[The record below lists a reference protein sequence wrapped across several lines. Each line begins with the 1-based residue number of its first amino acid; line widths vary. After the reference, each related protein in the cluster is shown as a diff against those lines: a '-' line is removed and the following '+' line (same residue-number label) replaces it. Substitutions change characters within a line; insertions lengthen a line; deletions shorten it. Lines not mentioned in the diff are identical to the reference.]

1 MNKEMLKTL
10 VKQHFNLVEAVPTP
24 ETQTFAEAS
33 LVDGTKVS
41 NDEGADFAIGQTLYV
56 TTEDGSKVVAPVG
69 LHTTESGIA
78 IDVDA
83 EGKIVGLHHPD
94 SEPVGSLAVAQEQQ
108 AAAEP
113 VAMEEEGLVVDAA
126 PEIGDIIEA
135 VVEAVRPEIEM
146 LKQKMA
152 DMEEQMKKVFSAP
165 ASEKTQTAKFGK
177 EEAAEQKIADPINA
191 KIAKMAVEALKAKKK

>member
-41 NDEGADFAIGQTLYV
+41 NDEGADFAIGQTLFV
-56 TTEDGSKVVAPVG
+56 TTEDGSKVIAPIG

-83 EGKIVGLHHPD
+83 EGKIVGIHHPD
-94 SEPVGSLAVAQEQQ
+94 AEPEGSLAIAQEQQ

-113 VAMEEEGLVVDAA
+113 VAMQEEGVYEEK

-135 VVEAVRPEIEM
+135 VIDAVKPEIEM

-165 ASEKTQTAKFGK
+165 ASEKTQASNFGK
-177 EEAAEQKIADPINA
+177 TEATEQKIADPINA
-191 KIAKMAVEALKAKKK
+191 KMAKMAVEALKAKRK

>member
-33 LVDGTKVS
+33 LVDGTIVS
-41 NDEGADFAIGQTLYV
+41 NDEGADFAIGQTLFV
-56 TTEDGSKVVAPVG
+56 TTEDGSKVIAPVG

-83 EGKIVGLHHPD
+83 EGKIVGIHHPD
-94 SEPVGSLAVAQEQQ
+94 AEPEGSLAIATETE
-108 AAAEP
+108 AAAEQ
-113 VAMEEEGLVVDAA
+113 VAMQEEGVMTEG

-135 VVEAVRPEIEM
+135 VVAAVRPEIEM

-177 EEAAEQKIADPINA
+177 TETAEQTIADPINA
-191 KIAKMAVEALKAKKK
+191 KMAKMAVEAINAKRK

>member
-10 VKQHFNLVEAVPTP
+10 VMQRFNLVEAAP
-24 ETQTFAEAS
+24 EKKTFAEAT
-33 LVDGTKVS
+33 LVDGTVVS
-41 NDEGADFAIGQTLYV
+41 NDSGDDFAVGQTLFV

-94 SEPVGSLAVAQEQQ
+94 SEPVGSLAIAQEQQ

-113 VAMEEEGLVVDAA
+113 VAMEEEGIYEEK
-126 PEIGDIIEA
+126 PELGDIIEA
-135 VVEAVRPEIEM
+135 VIDAVKPEIEM

-165 ASEKTQTAKFGK
+165 ASEKTQAAKFGK
-177 EEAAEQKIADPINA
+177 EEAEKQTIADPINA
-191 KIAKMAVEALKAKKK
+191 RMAKMAVEALKAKKK

>member
-33 LVDGTKVS
+33 LVDGTIVS
-41 NDEGADFAIGQTLYV
+41 NDEGADFAIGQTLFV
-56 TTEDGSKVVAPVG
+56 TTEDGSKVIAPVG

-83 EGKIVGLHHPD
+83 EGKIVGIHHPD
-94 SEPVGSLAVAQEQQ
+94 AEPQGSLAIATETE
-108 AAAEP
+108 AAAEQ
-113 VAMEEEGLVVDAA
+113 VAMQEEGEIAEG
-126 PEIGDIIEA
+126 PEVGDIIEA
-135 VVEAVRPEIEM
+135 VVAAVRPEIEM

-177 EEAAEQKIADPINA
+177 EEAERQTIADPINA
-191 KIAKMAVEALKAKKK
+191 KMAKMAVDALKAKKK

>member
-1 MNKEMLKTL
+1 MLKTL

-33 LVDGTKVS
+33 LVDGTIVS
-41 NDEGADFAIGQTLYV
+41 NDEGADFAIGQTLFV
-56 TTEDGSKVVAPVG
+56 TTEDGSKVIAPVG

-83 EGKIVGLHHPD
+83 EGKIVGIHHPD
-94 SEPVGSLAVAQEQQ
+94 AEPQGSLAIATETE
-108 AAAEP
+108 AAAEQ
-113 VAMEEEGLVVDAA
+113 VAMQEEGEMAEG
-126 PEIGDIIEA
+126 PEVGDIIEA
-135 VVEAVRPEIEM
+135 VVAAVRPEIEM

-177 EEAAEQKIADPINA
+177 EEAERQTIADPINA
-191 KIAKMAVEALKAKKK
+191 KMAKMAVDALKAKKK

>member
-33 LVDGTKVS
+33 LVDGTIVS
-41 NDEGADFAIGQTLYV
+41 NDEGADFAIGQTLFV

-83 EGKIVGLHHPD
+83 EGKIVGIHHPD
-94 SEPVGSLAVAQEQQ
+94 AEPEGSLAIATETE
-108 AAAEP
+108 AAAEQ
-113 VAMEEEGLVVDAA
+113 VAMQEEGVMTEG

-135 VVEAVRPEIEM
+135 VVAAVRPEIEM

-177 EEAAEQKIADPINA
+177 TEAAEQTIADPINA
-191 KIAKMAVEALKAKKK
+191 KMAKMAVEAINAKRK

>member
-33 LVDGTKVS
+33 LVDGTIVS
-41 NDEGADFAIGQTLYV
+41 NDEGADFAIGQTLFV

-83 EGKIVGLHHPD
+83 EGKIVGIHHPD
-94 SEPVGSLAVAQEQQ
+94 AEPQGSLAIATETE
-108 AAAEP
+108 AAAEQ
-113 VAMEEEGLVVDAA
+113 VAMQEEGEMVEG

-135 VVEAVRPEIEM
+135 VVAAVRPEIEM

-177 EEAAEQKIADPINA
+177 EEAERQTIADPINA
-191 KIAKMAVEALKAKKK
+191 KMAKMAVDALKAKKK

>member
-33 LVDGTKVS
+33 LVDGTIVS
-41 NDEGADFAIGQTLYV
+41 NDEGADFAIGQTLFV

-83 EGKIVGLHHPD
+83 EGKIVGIHHPD
-94 SEPVGSLAVAQEQQ
+94 AEPEGSLAIATETE
-108 AAAEP
+108 AAAEQ
-113 VAMEEEGLVVDAA
+113 VAMEEEGVMTEG
-126 PEIGDIIEA
+126 PEVGDIIEA
-135 VVEAVRPEIEM
+135 VVAAVRPEIEM

-177 EEAAEQKIADPINA
+177 EEAEKQTIADPINA
-191 KIAKMAVEALKAKKK
+191 KMAKMAVEALKAKKK

>member
-24 ETQTFAEAS
+24 KTQTFAEAS

-41 NDEGADFAIGQTLYV
+41 NDEGADFAIGQTLFV
-56 TTEDGSKVVAPVG
+56 TTEDGSKVIAPVG

-83 EGKIVGLHHPD
+83 EGKIVGIHHPD
-94 SEPVGSLAVAQEQQ
+94 AEPEGSLAIAQEQQ

-113 VAMEEEGLVVDAA
+113 VAMEEEGVYEEK

-135 VVEAVRPEIEM
+135 VIDAVKPEIEM

-165 ASEKTQTAKFGK
+165 ASEKTQASNFGK
-177 EEAAEQKIADPINA
+177 TEATEQKIADPINA
-191 KIAKMAVEALKAKKK
+191 KMAKMAVEALKAKRK

>member
-10 VKQHFNLVEAVPTP
+10 VKQHFNLVEAAP
-24 ETQTFAEAS
+24 EKKTFAEAT

-41 NDEGADFAIGQTLYV
+41 NDEEADFAIGQTLFV
-56 TTEDGSKVVAPVG
+56 TTEDGSKVIAPVG

-83 EGKIVGLHHPD
+83 EGKIVGIHHPD
-94 SEPVGSLAVAQEQQ
+94 AEPEGSLAIAQEQQ

-113 VAMEEEGLVVDAA
+113 VAMEEEGYEEK
-126 PEIGDIIEA
+126 PELGDIIEA
-135 VVEAVRPEIEM
+135 VIEAVKPEIEM
-146 LKQKMA
+146 LKQKLA

-165 ASEKTQTAKFGK
+165 ASEKTQASKFGK
-177 EEAAEQKIADPINA
+177 TEVEETKIADPINA
-191 KIAKMAVEALKAKKK
+191 KMAKMAVEALKAKKK

>member
-33 LVDGTKVS
+33 LVDGTIVS
-41 NDEGADFAIGQTLYV
+41 NDEGADFAIGQTLFV

-83 EGKIVGLHHPD
+83 EGKIVGIHHPD
-94 SEPVGSLAVAQEQQ
+94 AEPEGSLAIATETE
-108 AAAEP
+108 AAAEQ
-113 VAMEEEGLVVDAA
+113 VAMQEEGEIAEG
-126 PEIGDIIEA
+126 PEVGDIIEA
-135 VVEAVRPEIEM
+135 VVAAVRPEIEM

-177 EEAAEQKIADPINA
+177 EEAERQTIADPINA
-191 KIAKMAVEALKAKKK
+191 KMAKMAVDALKAKKK

>member
-33 LVDGTKVS
+33 LVDGTIVS
-41 NDEGADFAIGQTLYV
+41 NDEGADFAIGQTLFV

-83 EGKIVGLHHPD
+83 EGKIVGIHHPD
-94 SEPVGSLAVAQEQQ
+94 AEPEGSLAIATETE
-108 AAAEP
+108 AAAEQ
-113 VAMEEEGLVVDAA
+113 VAMQEEGEMVEG

-135 VVEAVRPEIEM
+135 VVAAVRPEIEM

-177 EEAAEQKIADPINA
+177 TEAAEQTIADPINA
-191 KIAKMAVEALKAKKK
+191 KMAKMAVEAINAKRK

>member
-1 MNKEMLKTL
+1 MLKTL

-24 ETQTFAEAS
+24 KTQTFAEAS

-41 NDEGADFAIGQTLYV
+41 NDEGADFAIGQTLFV
-56 TTEDGSKVVAPVG
+56 TTEDGSKVIAPVG

-83 EGKIVGLHHPD
+83 EGKIVGIHHPD
-94 SEPVGSLAVAQEQQ
+94 AEPEGSLAIAQEQQ

-113 VAMEEEGLVVDAA
+113 VAMQEEGVYEEK

-135 VVEAVRPEIEM
+135 VIDAVKPEIEM

-191 KIAKMAVEALKAKKK
+191 KMAKMAVEALKAKRK

>member
-33 LVDGTKVS
+33 LVDGTRVS
-41 NDEGADFAIGQTLYV
+41 NDEGADFAIGQTLFV

-83 EGKIVGLHHPD
+83 EGKIVGIHHPD
-94 SEPVGSLAVAQEQQ
+94 AEPQGSLAIATETE

-113 VAMEEEGLVVDAA
+113 VAMQEEGYTEG
-126 PEIGDIIEA
+126 PEVGDIIEA
-135 VVEAVRPEIEM
+135 VISAVRPEMEM

-177 EEAAEQKIADPINA
+177 EEAEKQTIADPINA
-191 KIAKMAVEALKAKKK
+191 KMAKMAVDALKAKKK

>member
-33 LVDGTKVS
+33 LVDGTIVS
-41 NDEGADFAIGQTLYV
+41 NDEGADFAIGQTLFV

-83 EGKIVGLHHPD
+83 EGKIVGIHHPD
-94 SEPVGSLAVAQEQQ
+94 AEPQGSLAIATETE
-108 AAAEP
+108 AAAEQ
-113 VAMEEEGLVVDAA
+113 VAMQEEGEMVEG
-126 PEIGDIIEA
+126 PEVGDIIEA
-135 VVEAVRPEIEM
+135 VVAAVRPEIEM

-177 EEAAEQKIADPINA
+177 EEAERQTIADPINA
-191 KIAKMAVEALKAKKK
+191 KMAKMAVEALKAKKK

>member
-83 EGKIVGLHHPD
+83 EGKIVGIHHPD
-94 SEPVGSLAVAQEQQ
+94 AEPQGSLAIATETE
-108 AAAEP
+108 AAAEQ
-113 VAMEEEGLVVDAA
+113 VAMAEHGDTEG
-126 PEIGDIIEA
+126 PEVGDIIEA
-135 VVEAVRPEIEM
+135 VVAAVRPEMEM

-177 EEAAEQKIADPINA
+177 EEAEKQTIADPINA
-191 KIAKMAVEALKAKKK
+191 KMAKMAVDALKAKKK

>member
-41 NDEGADFAIGQTLYV
+41 NDEGADFAIGQTLFV
-56 TTEDGSKVVAPVG
+56 TTEDGSKVIAPVG

-94 SEPVGSLAVAQEQQ
+94 AEPQGSLAIAQEQQ

-113 VAMEEEGLVVDAA
+113 VAMEEEGVYEEK

-135 VVEAVRPEIEM
+135 VIDAVKPEIEM

-191 KIAKMAVEALKAKKK
+191 KMAKMAVEALKAKRK

>member
-1 MNKEMLKTL
+1 MLKTL
-10 VKQHFNLVEAVPTP
+10 VKQHFNLVEAKP

-94 SEPVGSLAVAQEQQ
+94 SEPVGSLAIAQEQQ

-113 VAMEEEGLVVDAA
+113 VAMEEEGIVTEG

-191 KIAKMAVEALKAKKK
+191 KMAKMAVEALKAKKK

>member
-10 VKQHFNLVEAVPTP
+10 VKQHFNLVEAKP

-41 NDEGADFAIGQTLYV
+41 NDEGADFAIGQTLFV
-56 TTEDGSKVVAPVG
+56 TTEDGSKVIAPVG

-83 EGKIVGLHHPD
+83 EGKIVGIHHPD
-94 SEPVGSLAVAQEQQ
+94 AEPEGSLAIATETE

-113 VAMEEEGLVVDAA
+113 VAMQEEGYTEGLEV
-126 PEIGDIIEA
+126 GDIIEA
-135 VVEAVRPEIEM
+135 VVAAVRPEIEM

-177 EEAAEQKIADPINA
+177 EEVEAQTIADPINA
-191 KIAKMAVEALKAKKK
+191 KMAKMAVEALKAKKK

>member
-1 MNKEMLKTL
+1 MLKTL

-41 NDEGADFAIGQTLYV
+41 NDEGADFAIGQTLFV
-56 TTEDGSKVVAPVG
+56 TTEDGSKVIAPVG

-83 EGKIVGLHHPD
+83 EGKIVGIHHPD
-94 SEPVGSLAVAQEQQ
+94 AEPEGSLAIAQEQQ

-113 VAMEEEGLVVDAA
+113 VAMEEEGVYEEK

-135 VVEAVRPEIEM
+135 VIDAVKPEIEM

-165 ASEKTQTAKFGK
+165 ASEKTQASNFGK
-177 EEAAEQKIADPINA
+177 TEATEQKIADPINA
-191 KIAKMAVEALKAKKK
+191 KMAKMAVEALKAKRK

>member
-1 MNKEMLKTL
+1 MLKTL

-33 LVDGTKVS
+33 LVDGTIVS
-41 NDEGADFAIGQTLYV
+41 NDEGADFAIGQTLFV
-56 TTEDGSKVVAPVG
+56 TTEDGSKVIAPVG

-83 EGKIVGLHHPD
+83 EGKIVGIHHPD
-94 SEPVGSLAVAQEQQ
+94 AEPQGSLAIATETE
-108 AAAEP
+108 AAAEQ
-113 VAMEEEGLVVDAA
+113 VAMEEEGMYEDR

-135 VVEAVRPEIEM
+135 VVAAVRPEIEM

-177 EEAAEQKIADPINA
+177 EEAERQTIADPINA
-191 KIAKMAVEALKAKKK
+191 KMAKMAVDALKAKKK

>member
-33 LVDGTKVS
+33 LVDGTIVS
-41 NDEGADFAIGQTLYV
+41 NDEGADFAIGQTLFV
-56 TTEDGSKVVAPVG
+56 TTEDGSKVIAPVG

-83 EGKIVGLHHPD
+83 EGKIVGIHHPD
-94 SEPVGSLAVAQEQQ
+94 AEPEGSLAIATETE
-108 AAAEP
+108 AAAEQ
-113 VAMEEEGLVVDAA
+113 VAMQEEGEMVEG

-135 VVEAVRPEIEM
+135 VVAAVRPEIEM

-177 EEAAEQKIADPINA
+177 EEAERQTIADPINA
-191 KIAKMAVEALKAKKK
+191 KMAKMAVEALKAKKK

>member
-10 VKQHFNLVEAVPTP
+10 VKQHFNLVEAAP
-24 ETQTFAEAS
+24 EKKTFAEAS

-41 NDEGADFAIGQTLYV
+41 NDEEADFAIGQTLFV
-56 TTEDGSKVVAPVG
+56 TTEDGSKVIAPIG

-83 EGKIVGLHHPD
+83 EGKIVGIHHPD
-94 SEPVGSLAVAQEQQ
+94 AEPEGSLAIAQEQQ

-113 VAMEEEGLVVDAA
+113 VAMEEEGVVYEEK

-135 VVEAVRPEIEM
+135 VIDAVKPEIEM

-165 ASEKTQTAKFGK
+165 ASEKTQASKFGK
-177 EEAAEQKIADPINA
+177 TEVEDHKIADPINA
-191 KIAKMAVEALKAKKK
+191 KMAKMAVEALKAKKK

>member
-33 LVDGTKVS
+33 LVDGTIVS
-41 NDEGADFAIGQTLYV
+41 NDEGADFAIGQTLFV
-56 TTEDGSKVVAPVG
+56 TTEDGSKVIAPVG

-83 EGKIVGLHHPD
+83 EGKIVGIHHPD
-94 SEPVGSLAVAQEQQ
+94 AEPEGSLAIATETE
-108 AAAEP
+108 AAAEQ
-113 VAMEEEGLVVDAA
+113 VAMQEEGEMVEG
-126 PEIGDIIEA
+126 PEVGDIIEA
-135 VVEAVRPEIEM
+135 VVAAVRPEIEM

-177 EEAAEQKIADPINA
+177 EEAERQTIADPINA
-191 KIAKMAVEALKAKKK
+191 KMAKMAVDALKAKKK

>member
-1 MNKEMLKTL
+1 MLKTL

-41 NDEGADFAIGQTLYV
+41 NDEGADFAIGQTLFV
-56 TTEDGSKVVAPVG
+56 TTEDGSKVIAPVG

-94 SEPVGSLAVAQEQQ
+94 AEPEGSLAIAQEQQ

-113 VAMEEEGLVVDAA
+113 VAMEEEGVYEEK

-135 VVEAVRPEIEM
+135 VIDAVKPEIEM

-191 KIAKMAVEALKAKKK
+191 KMAKMAVEALKAKRK

>member
-1 MNKEMLKTL
+1 MLKTL
-10 VKQHFNLVEAVPTP
+10 VKQHFNLVEAKP

-41 NDEGADFAIGQTLYV
+41 NDEGADFAIGQTLFV
-56 TTEDGSKVVAPVG
+56 TTEDGSKVIAPVG

-83 EGKIVGLHHPD
+83 EGKIVGIHHPD
-94 SEPVGSLAVAQEQQ
+94 AEPEGSLAIATETE

-113 VAMEEEGLVVDAA
+113 VAMQEEGMYEDK

-135 VVEAVRPEIEM
+135 VIDAVKPEIEM

-177 EEAAEQKIADPINA
+177 QEAEQQTIADPINA
-191 KIAKMAVEALKAKKK
+191 RMAKMAVEALKAKKK

>member
-1 MNKEMLKTL
+1 MLKTL

-33 LVDGTKVS
+33 LVDGTIVS
-41 NDEGADFAIGQTLYV
+41 NDEGADFAIGQTLFV
-56 TTEDGSKVVAPVG
+56 TTEDGSKVIAPVG

-83 EGKIVGLHHPD
+83 EGKIVGIHHPD
-94 SEPVGSLAVAQEQQ
+94 TEPQGSLAIATETE
-108 AAAEP
+108 AAAEQ
-113 VAMEEEGLVVDAA
+113 VAMQEEGEMVEG
-126 PEIGDIIEA
+126 PEVGDIIEA
-135 VVEAVRPEIEM
+135 VVAAVRPEIEM

-177 EEAAEQKIADPINA
+177 EEAERQTIADPINA
-191 KIAKMAVEALKAKKK
+191 KMAKMAVDALKAKKK

>member
-33 LVDGTKVS
+33 LVDGTIVS
-41 NDEGADFAIGQTLYV
+41 NDEGADFAIGQTLFV

-83 EGKIVGLHHPD
+83 EGKIVGIHHPD
-94 SEPVGSLAVAQEQQ
+94 AEPEGSLAIATETE
-108 AAAEP
+108 AAAEQ
-113 VAMEEEGLVVDAA
+113 VAMQEEGEMVEG

-135 VVEAVRPEIEM
+135 VVAAVRPEIEM

-177 EEAAEQKIADPINA
+177 EEAERQTIADPINA
-191 KIAKMAVEALKAKKK
+191 KMAKMAVDALKAKKK

>member
-33 LVDGTKVS
+33 LVDGTIVS
-41 NDEGADFAIGQTLYV
+41 NDEGADFAIGQTLFV
-56 TTEDGSKVVAPVG
+56 TTEDGSKVIAPVG

-83 EGKIVGLHHPD
+83 EGKIVGIHHPD
-94 SEPVGSLAVAQEQQ
+94 AEPQGSLAIATETE
-108 AAAEP
+108 AAAEQ
-113 VAMEEEGLVVDAA
+113 VAMQEEGEMAEG
-126 PEIGDIIEA
+126 PEVGDIIEA
-135 VVEAVRPEIEM
+135 VVAAVRPEIEM

-177 EEAAEQKIADPINA
+177 EEAERQTIADPINA
-191 KIAKMAVEALKAKKK
+191 KMAKMAVDALKAKKK

>member
-1 MNKEMLKTL
+1 MLKTL

-33 LVDGTKVS
+33 LVDGTIVS
-41 NDEGADFAIGQTLYV
+41 NDEGADFAIGQTLFV

-83 EGKIVGLHHPD
+83 EGKIVGIHHPD
-94 SEPVGSLAVAQEQQ
+94 AEPEGSLAIATETE
-108 AAAEP
+108 AAAEQ
-113 VAMEEEGLVVDAA
+113 VAMQEEGEIAEG
-126 PEIGDIIEA
+126 PEVGDIIEA
-135 VVEAVRPEIEM
+135 VVAAVRPEIEM

-177 EEAAEQKIADPINA
+177 EEAERQTIADPINA
-191 KIAKMAVEALKAKKK
+191 KMAKMAVDALKAKKK

>member
-1 MNKEMLKTL
+1 MLKTL

-41 NDEGADFAIGQTLYV
+41 NDEGADFAIGQTLFV
-56 TTEDGSKVVAPVG
+56 TTEDGSKVIAPVG

-83 EGKIVGLHHPD
+83 EGKIVGIHHPD
-94 SEPVGSLAVAQEQQ
+94 TEPQGSLAIATETE
-108 AAAEP
+108 AAAEQ
-113 VAMEEEGLVVDAA
+113 VAMAEHGEMAEY
-126 PEIGDIIEA
+126 PEVGDIIEA
-135 VVEAVRPEIEM
+135 VVAAVRPEIEM

-177 EEAAEQKIADPINA
+177 EEAEKQTIADPINA
-191 KIAKMAVEALKAKKK
+191 KMAKMAVDALKAKKK

>member
-10 VKQHFNLVEAVPTP
+10 VKQHFNLVEAAP
-24 ETQTFAEAS
+24 EKKTFAEAS

-41 NDEGADFAIGQTLYV
+41 NDEGADFAIGQTLFV

-83 EGKIVGLHHPD
+83 EGKIVGIHHPD
-94 SEPVGSLAVAQEQQ
+94 AEPEGSLAVATETE

-113 VAMEEEGLVVDAA
+113 VAMQEEGMYEDK

-135 VVEAVRPEIEM
+135 VIDAVKPEIEM

-165 ASEKTQTAKFGK
+165 ASEKTQSAKFGK
-177 EEAAEQKIADPINA
+177 QEAEQQTIADPINA
-191 KIAKMAVEALKAKKK
+191 RMAKMAVEALKAKRK

>member
-33 LVDGTKVS
+33 LVDGTIVS
-41 NDEGADFAIGQTLYV
+41 NDEGADFAIGQTLFV
-56 TTEDGSKVVAPVG
+56 TTEDGSKVIAPVG

-83 EGKIVGLHHPD
+83 EGKIVGIHHPD
-94 SEPVGSLAVAQEQQ
+94 AEPQGSLAIATETE
-108 AAAEP
+108 AAAEQ
-113 VAMEEEGLVVDAA
+113 VAMEEEGMYEDR

-135 VVEAVRPEIEM
+135 VVAAVRPEIEM

-177 EEAAEQKIADPINA
+177 EEAERQTIADPINA
-191 KIAKMAVEALKAKKK
+191 KMAKMAVDALKAKKK

>member
-33 LVDGTKVS
+33 LVDGTIVS
-41 NDEGADFAIGQTLYV
+41 NDEGADFAIGQTLFV

-83 EGKIVGLHHPD
+83 EGKIVGIHHPD
-94 SEPVGSLAVAQEQQ
+94 AEPEGSLAIATETE
-108 AAAEP
+108 AAAEQ
-113 VAMEEEGLVVDAA
+113 VAMQEEGEMVEG
-126 PEIGDIIEA
+126 PEVGDIIEA
-135 VVEAVRPEIEM
+135 VVAAVRPEIEM

-177 EEAAEQKIADPINA
+177 EEAERQTIADPINA
-191 KIAKMAVEALKAKKK
+191 KMAKMAVDALKAKKK

>member
-10 VKQHFNLVEAVPTP
+10 VMQRFNLVEAAP
-24 ETQTFAEAS
+24 EKKTFAEAT
-33 LVDGTKVS
+33 LVDGTVVS
-41 NDEGADFAIGQTLYV
+41 NDSGDDFAVGQTLFV

-94 SEPVGSLAVAQEQQ
+94 SEPVGSLAIAQEQQ

-113 VAMEEEGLVVDAA
+113 VAMEEEGIYEEK
-126 PEIGDIIEA
+126 PELGDIIEA
-135 VVEAVRPEIEM
+135 VIDAVKPEIEM

-165 ASEKTQTAKFGK
+165 ASEKTQTSKFGK
-177 EEAAEQKIADPINA
+177 TEVEEQKIADPINA
-191 KIAKMAVEALKAKKK
+191 KMAKMAVEALKAKKK

>member
-1 MNKEMLKTL
+1 MLKTL

-41 NDEGADFAIGQTLYV
+41 NDEGADFAIGQTLFV
-56 TTEDGSKVVAPVG
+56 TTEDGSKVIAPVG

-94 SEPVGSLAVAQEQQ
+94 AEPQGSLAIAQEQQ

-113 VAMEEEGLVVDAA
+113 VAMEEEGVYEEK

-135 VVEAVRPEIEM
+135 VIDAVKPEIEM

-191 KIAKMAVEALKAKKK
+191 KMAKMAVEALKAKRK

>member
-41 NDEGADFAIGQTLYV
+41 NDEGADFAIGQTLFV
-56 TTEDGSKVVAPVG
+56 TTEDGSKVIAPVG

-83 EGKIVGLHHPD
+83 EGKIVGIHHPD
-94 SEPVGSLAVAQEQQ
+94 AEPEGSLAIAQEQQ

-113 VAMEEEGLVVDAA
+113 VAMQEEGVYEEK

-135 VVEAVRPEIEM
+135 VIDAVKPEIEM

-191 KIAKMAVEALKAKKK
+191 KMAKMAVEALKAKRK

>member
-33 LVDGTKVS
+33 LVDGTIVS
-41 NDEGADFAIGQTLYV
+41 NDEGADFAIGQTLFV

-83 EGKIVGLHHPD
+83 EGKIVGIHHPD
-94 SEPVGSLAVAQEQQ
+94 AEPEGSLAIATETE
-108 AAAEP
+108 AAAEQ
-113 VAMEEEGLVVDAA
+113 VAMQEEGEMVEG
-126 PEIGDIIEA
+126 PEVGDIIEA
-135 VVEAVRPEIEM
+135 VVAAVRPEIEM

-177 EEAAEQKIADPINA
+177 EEAEKQTIADPINA
-191 KIAKMAVEALKAKKK
+191 KMAKMAVDALKAKKK